1 MKIPYCL
8 VLAASAGAALLAT
21 APAMAKHGVIIT
33 LPDRRVAVLSEGD
46 LEGASIGSYSVAVFK
61 DRSLINFEAG
71 AVFSRDGS
79 IFENNGRPRVKFADI
94 AGDGTQELIVS
105 KLTAG
110 SGNYLEVDALRIDPH
125 GVSLLVRIKTDTKHD
140 EVAELKAACQR
151 RSCTVRR

>member
-1 MKIPYCL
+1 MKILYCL

-71 AVFSRDGS
+71 AVCSRDGS

-110 SGNYLEVDALRIDPH
+110 SGNYL
-125 GVSLLVRIKTDTKHD
+125 
-140 EVAELKAACQR
+140 
-151 RSCTVRR
+151 